1 MRARASAL
9 FAPACN
15 VSLCSYALDSSV
27 FQRRQTLTS
36 LRSSESPTQ
45 ETILCFSSC
54 LSAIS
59 MGKKPPL
66 LCFFFAFYHKDDIM
80 CISEVTDISAAV
92 AAWHWSGHEDI
103 THVQGQRSPRKMVV
117 TGAVAAQCWSDSLE
131 ILHAPDQISP
141 VRWWRLSD
149 FEELPHIQGQRSS
162 PSIRIRG
169 VNSGLESNV

>member
-1 MRARASAL
+1 
-9 FAPACN
+9 
-15 VSLCSYALDSSV
+15 
-27 FQRRQTLTS
+27 
-36 LRSSESPTQ
+36 
-45 ETILCFSSC
+45 
-54 LSAIS
+54 
-59 MGKKPPL
+59 
-66 LCFFFAFYHKDDIM
+66 M
-80 CISEVTDISAAV
+80 CIPEVTDISAAV

-169 VNSGLESNV
+169 EFRFRIKRLKSHSCQRCSEGSNKPCVHQDLDNPQRLRQNCV